1 MVTNEDQVLSMSMKI
16 TAREAESPIG
26 NTQDFRRP
34 ALVVMLLFS
43 LAALAWHAVAEFQYG
58 VKLLAG
64 IQLVLGVYFVILL
77 YFVRRR
83 PYSKWLALAF
93 LAPLLTLILTAM
105 AHADTTANV
114 FIWVFLIPVLSYSL
128 LERKMGFAVSLI
140 GTLVALLAY
149 LFKYGDILERD
160 HILGLSDSLICLFS
174 VWVAMHLYERNRES
188 ATGELRRM
196 ATTDQL
202 TGLNNRRQLE
212 KIFTHLAGAADRQN
226 HALAVVVMDL
236 DHLKQVNDRW
246 GHHAGDAVLVHIA
259 RLLRNHL
266 RASDWAFRIGGE
278 EFCLL
283 LPMADHGGAVRA
295 TEALRRRIAEHPCNT
310 DGQVIPLSASIGVA
324 MYPSNGK
331 AFGQLLS
338 LADERMYRAKQQGR
352 NRVISDDTIEKPV
365 STPNAATIG
374 MGQQDLLI

>member
-1 MVTNEDQVLSMSMKI
+1 MVANEYQVLSMKI
-16 TAREAESPIG
+16 TATEAESPIG

-64 IQLVLGVYFVILL
+64 IQLVLAVHFAILL

-105 AHADTTANV
+105 IHADTTANV
-114 FIWVFLIPVLSYSL
+114 FIWAFLIPVLSYSL
-128 LERKMGFAVSLI
+128 LERQMGFMVSLI

-149 LFKYGDILERD
+149 LFKYGDILEQF

-174 VWVAMHLYERNRES
+174 IWVAMHLYERNRES
-188 ATGELRRM
+188 TTGELQRL

-202 TGLNNRRQLE
+202 TGLHNRRQLE
-212 KIFTHLAGAADRQN
+212 KIFTHLAGAADRQK

-236 DHLKQVNDRW
+236 DHFKQINDRW
-246 GHHAGDAVLVHIA
+246 GHHAGDAVLVHVA
-259 RLLRNHL
+259 RLLRDHL
-266 RASDWAFRIGGE
+266 RNSDWAFRIGGE
-278 EFCLL
+278 EFCLF
-283 LPMADHGGAVRA
+283 LPMAARDGAVTA
-295 TEALRRRIAEHPCNT
+295 TEALRRRIAEHPCAIG
-310 DGQVIPLSASIGVA
+310 GQIIPLSASIGVS
-324 MYPSNGK
+324 MYPTNAR

-352 NRVISDDTIEKPV
+352 NRVVGDDTQERPV
-365 STPNAATIG
+365 SSPDAATLG
-374 MGQQDLLI
+374 MEKQDLFI